1 MINPGSQP
9 VDGAREE
16 LAAANLATFWAE
28 LREQAALESE
38 TRRTGGEV
46 GEPVQ
51 ESAADRDGRFG
62 WTVVVNGQPVQILM
76 PGVEEAVLRGLDAQ
90 TPCLLIN
97 GEARWWSS
105 AVYAAAAL
113 PRPGE

>member
-16 LAAANLATFWAE
+16 LAAASLAAFLVE
-28 LREQAALESE
+28 LREQAALERE
-38 TRRTGGEV
+38 TRGAGGEV
-46 GEPVQ
+46 GEPVRD
-51 ESAADRDGRFG
+51 STADRDGRFG
-62 WTVVVNGQPVQILM
+62 WTITVNGQPVQVLM
-76 PGVEEAVLRGLDAQ
+76 PGLEEAVLRGLDAQ

-97 GEARWWSS
+97 REARWWSS

-113 PRPGE
+113 PRPDR